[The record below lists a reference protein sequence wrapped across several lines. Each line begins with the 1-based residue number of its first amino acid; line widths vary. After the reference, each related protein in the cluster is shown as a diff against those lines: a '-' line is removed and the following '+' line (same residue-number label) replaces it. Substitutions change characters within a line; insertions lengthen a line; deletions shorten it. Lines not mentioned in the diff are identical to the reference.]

1 MNRFARAGLVIAGSL
16 LVPLFDAGVVSW
28 EGVAR

>member
-1 MNRFARAGLVIAGSL
+1 MNRFTRAGLVIAGAL
-16 LVPLFDAGVVSW
+16 LVQLLDAGVVSW

>member
-1 MNRFARAGLVIAGSL
+1 MNRFTRAGLVIAGPL
-16 LVPLFDAGVVSW
+16 LVPLLDAGVVCW